1 MPAAQ
6 SDAGEG
12 RRPTLGLLAAAA
24 ALAVIAL
31 LPPAEGL
38 PLEGQR
44 LAAVFAL
51 AVVLWVTEAL
61 PIAVT
66 SLLVLVLQPLLGAAP
81 LRTAFQGF
89 VTPVFFFVLA
99 MFLLAAAILR
109 SGLDRRFA
117 YWLLER
123 AGSDARRTV
132 AALML
137 GTAAFS
143 TLLSDVPAT
152 AIFMAVGLGVL
163 ARAGVGRGS
172 SFARAVMVG
181 IPIASLVG
189 GVATPAGS
197 SINVLGMHFIEQ
209 HGGVRVSFLDWMVL
223 GVPMVLLLVPAS
235 IALVLWFFPP
245 EMERLQGHEEL
256 ARERAALGPL
266 GAQEKKAIALVAGM
280 VALWVAGSWVERLD
294 VVMVALVGSVAMFL
308 PGIGLLDWATAR
320 ERIGWDTLLL
330 IGGVTSLGSASVDTG
345 LAGWL
350 VQALLGGVSA
360 WSPMAL
366 VAAISAFTVLI
377 HLALPIGPVINAVL
391 IPPIVVL
398 AQQAGANPAVYA
410 LPVAFSASAS
420 FLLPIDPV
428 PALTYAHGYYRMKD
442 MLIPGLVLGAIWVAW
457 LTPLAVWLG
466 PILLG

>member
-1 MPAAQ
+1 
-6 SDAGEG
+6 
-12 RRPTLGLLAAAA
+12 
-24 ALAVIAL
+24 
-31 LPPAEGL
+31 
-38 PLEGQR
+38 
-44 LAAVFAL
+44 
-51 AVVLWVTEAL
+51 VLWVSEAL

-66 SLLVLVLQPLLGAAP
+66 SLLVLVLQPLVGAAD

-99 MFLLAAAILR
+99 MFLLAAAILE

-117 YWLLER
+117 LWLLER
-123 AGSDARRTV
+123 AGSDSRRTV

-163 ARAGVGRGS
+163 ARARVSRGS
-172 SFARAVMVG
+172 PFAKAVMVG
-181 IPIASLVG
+181 IPIAALVG

-223 GVPMVLLLVPAS
+223 GVPMVLLLVPVS
-235 IALVLWFFPP
+235 IALVLRMFPP
-245 EMERLQGHEEL
+245 EMERLSGHEEL
-256 ARERAALGPL
+256 SRERAALGPL
-266 GAQEKKAIALVAGM
+266 GAGEKKALVLVAGM
-280 VALWVAGSWVERLD
+280 VVAWIAGSWVRSLD
-294 VVMVALVGSVAMFL
+294 VVMVALVGSVTMFL
-308 PGIGLLDWATAR
+308 PGVRLLDWESAKQ
-320 ERIGWDTLLL
+320 RIGWDTLLL
-330 IGGVTSLGSASVDTG
+330 IGGVTSLGSASVATG
-345 LAGWL
+345 LAGWI
-350 VQALLGGVSA
+350 VQALLGGVSG
-360 WSPMAL
+360 WSPVAL
-366 VAAISAFTVLI
+366 VAGISAFTVLI

-428 PALTYAHGYYRMKD
+428 PALTYAHGHYSMRE
-442 MLIPGLVLGAIWVAW
+442 MLIPGLILGAIWVAW
-457 LTPLAVWLG
+457 LTPLALWLG
-466 PILLG
+466 PIVLG